1 MELNLTPSI
10 SQRITIKQTYLIF
23 GYIHEIEKKY
33 PRIINIPKPIIYVLA
48 EFYCLFDEWNEKFC
62 GSLLKIIKPKI
73 ITKTKKGNY
82 CSCLFG
88 NEINNKMCNVFN
100 IEFKWKKK
108 VIEFFI
114 GYVEADQ
121 LNKFDCHDDA
131 LGFQKNR
138 NISLGIW
145 IYKTNSHC
153 ALYDS
158 FYDYKTLK
166 HSSTDTFVESDRFML
181 SFDFV
186 NEQLTIFR
194 NDQRQD
200 SIEFQHKSIIPGV
213 SLWQKGE
220 EIEVTKYTFVQ

>member
-114 GYVEADQ
+114 GYVEADK
-121 LNKFDCHDDA
+121 LNTFDCNDDA
-131 LGFQKNR
+131 LGYQKNR
-138 NISLGIW
+138 NCSLGLYF
-145 IYKTNSHC
+145 YKASMRC
-153 ALYDS
+153 ALYDK
-158 FYDYKTLK
+158 DIQYKTLQ
-166 HSSTDTFVESDRFML
+166 SSSNTSFRESDRFML

-194 NDQRQD
+194 NDKREDCIQ
-200 SIEFQHKSIIPGV
+200 FQHTSIIPGV
-213 SLWQKGE
+213 SLWKKGE
-220 EIEVTKYTFVQ
+220 EIEVTKYTFI